1 MNETN
6 TQTNGYEYIKE
17 NANTKQAVM
26 QVYHGESVETEN
38 KAHTEAKTKNTSK
51 F

>member
-17 NANTKQAVM
+17 NANAKQAVM
-26 QVYHGESVETEN
+26 QVYHGESV
-38 KAHTEAKTKNTSK
+38 KRKFALKNCCNVYIT
-51 F
+51 